1 MIDIKEFRDKNNITQ
16 VELANYLGVTGGFI
30 SQVELGKSKL
40 SKDKIEQLKNN
51 DRGWIVDDKSDDT
64 GTIAP
69 LSESEKLYEI
79 IVELQETIK
88 TQRETIR
95 IQSETISKQSE
106 TINIMIASK
115 IERH

>member
-1 MIDIKEFRDKNNITQ
+1 MIDLKHFRKINKIRQDT
-16 VELANYLGVTGGFI
+16 LAKYLGVSRSFI
-30 SQVELGKSKL
+30 SLVETGKSNL
-40 SKDKIEQLKNN
+40 PDDKIEKLLNN
-51 DRGWIVDDKSDDT
+51 DRGWIVDDNSDDT

-115 IERH
+115 I